1 MSDQHKGA
9 VHLTDATL
17 TDTLKKTDKPVLI
30 DFFAQWC
37 GPCQMAAPIIDKLA
51 DEFTDLM
58 TIAKVDVDEN
68 QASAQQFGVMSIPTV
83 IILRRSGDDEVE
95 VVSRQVGFP
104 GEEGYRSM
112 IKTALEKKD

>member
-1 MSDQHKGA
+1 MTDQHKGA
-9 VHLTDATL
+9 THLTDATL
-17 TDTLKKTDKPVLI
+17 TDVLKKTDQPVMV

-51 DEFTDLM
+51 DEFAGKVL
-58 TIAKVDVDEN
+58 IAKVDVDEN

-83 IILRRSGDDEVE
+83 IVLRKTGQDEVE

-104 GEEGYRSM
+104 GEEGYRTM
-112 IKTALEKKD
+112 LATALEPKK

>member
-1 MSDQHKGA
+1 M
-9 VHLTDATL
+9 
-17 TDTLKKTDKPVLI
+17 LKKTDKPVLI
-30 DFFAQWC
+30 DFFAEWC

-51 DEFTDLM
+51 TEFADQI